1 MITGSSGMLGQAVAA
16 AANAAGQDVV
26 ALNHSSLEITDA
38 AACEAAITDTKPQAV
53 INCAAWTDVDG
64 AESEEAAATAINCGG
79 AANLAA
85 ACAANDVRMIQLSTD
100 YVFDGAASDPYLE
113 SSLVDPQS
121 AYGRSKLAGEEATV
135 AAGGDYAIVR
145 TAWLFGAGGTN
156 FVDTILALARERASI
171 DVVTDQIGSP
181 TWTGHLAAALVA
193 LAGANSQGIFHIAGS
208 GSCSWFELA
217 SAALETAGSGCEVTA
232 VTSEAF
238 SRAAKRPANSV
249 LASERGAEA
258 IVLPDWRV
266 GLAGHLLATGI
277 IDSSASAAAG
287 AQ

>member
-1 MITGSSGMLGQAVAA
+1 MLGQAVAA
-16 AANAAGQDVV
+16 AANAAGHDAV
-26 ALNHSSLEITDA
+26 ALNHGALEITDA
-38 AACEAAITDTKPQAV
+38 AACEAAIVAANPSAL

-64 AESEEAAATAINCGG
+64 AEAAEAAATAINGGG

-85 ACAANDVRMIQLSTD
+85 ACAANGVRMIQLSTD
-100 YVFDGAASDPYLE
+100 YVFDGSTSGPYLE
-113 SSLVDPQS
+113 SAPVAPQS

-145 TAWLFGAGGTN
+145 TAWLFGYGGTN

-171 DVVTDQIGSP
+171 AVVTDQIGSP

-193 LAGANSQGIFHIAGS
+193 LAEATSQGIFHIAGS

-217 SAALETAGSGCEVTA
+217 SAALEAAGSECEVTA

-238 SRAAKRPANSV
+238 PRAAKRPANSV

-266 GLAGHLLATGI
+266 GLAGHLLATGV